1 MLTGIF
7 VREVDDSGLEL
18 CYFGDGAY
26 VWGVRNIILIARGL
40 EIVKYEDKYV
50 GWGYMIGLKRY
61 GVNEGGGMIK
71 ENLWW
76 LRRVCGVVFLDI
88 GLIEIVEN
96 S

>member
-1 MLTGIF
+1 
-7 VREVDDSGLEL
+7 
-18 CYFGDGAY
+18 
-26 VWGVRNIILIARGL
+26 
-40 EIVKYEDKYV
+40 
-50 GWGYMIGLKRY
+50 MIGLKRY
-61 GVNEGGGMIK
+61 GGNEGGGMIK